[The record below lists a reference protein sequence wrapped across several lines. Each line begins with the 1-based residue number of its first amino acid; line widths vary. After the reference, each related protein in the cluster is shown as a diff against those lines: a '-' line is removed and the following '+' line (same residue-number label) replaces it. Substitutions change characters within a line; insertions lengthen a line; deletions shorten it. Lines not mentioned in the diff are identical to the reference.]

1 MNKGRIMRRTHRLR
15 KLRKQRR
22 ILRLRFH
29 LRFFYR
35 DKWKAGEMDR
45 FKPKV
50 VVLTGAGISA
60 ESGIRTFRSEDG
72 LWEEHNIEDVATP
85 EGYARD
91 PRLVQQFYNDRRRQ
105 LQSPAIAPNAAHRAL
120 AALEQELGDNFLLVT
135 QNIDNLHERA
145 GSERVIHMHGEL
157 LKIRCAM
164 SGQVQ
169 SRTGDLTVDERCH
182 CCQFPSPL
190 RPHIV
195 WFGEMPFGMDDIYQ
209 ALSDADIFIAV
220 GTSGHVYPAAG
231 FVHEA
236 RLCGAHT
243 VELNLEPSR
252 VQSEFEECHYG
263 EASRVVDEYVRSL
276 IARIN
281 DTKSDLSQ

>member
-22 ILRLRFH
+22 ILRQRFH

-35 DKWKAGEMDR
+35 DKWMAGKMDQ
-45 FKPKV
+45 FKPNV

-85 EGYARD
+85 EGYARN

-105 LQSPAIAPNAAHRAL
+105 LQSPEVQPNPAHLAL
-120 AALEQELGDNFLLVT
+120 AELEQVLGDNFLLVT

-145 GSERVIHMHGEL
+145 GSQRIIHMHGEL

-169 SRTGDLTVDERCH
+169 SCTGDLSADERCH

-195 WFGEMPFGMDDIYQ
+195 WFGEMPFGMDEIYQ
-209 ALSDADIFIAV
+209 ALNDADIFIAI

-243 VELNLEPSR
+243 VELNLEPSK

-263 EASRVVDEYVRSL
+263 PAGQVVPDYVRQL
-276 IARIN
+276 LTRIN
-281 DTKSDLSQ
+281 NTKSDLTQ